1 MPGARKLLAEPLL
14 HFALIAAATFGL
26 HRAFGEAAPADPP
39 AGAERIVI
47 DDAFVDGLV
56 EQERLATGH
65 APDRAEVERRWL
77 REERLAREA
86 IRLGLDAHDPI
97 LRRRLVQLA
106 ELWIEAS
113 VDVAEPTDEEL
124 AFVLS
129 RDAERYAV
137 PAAAAFEHVFF
148 ARRRADP
155 RADAEVALARL
166 RAGPVEDPASLGDP
180 FLLGAR
186 QAART
191 RAELAGSFGPGFAD
205 AVLALEG
212 DGWSAPI
219 ESSYGVHLVRPTERR
234 AARAPD
240 LAEVRARVRAD
251 WVTERTRA
259 EVRAAEERLR
269 ERYVVERR

>member
-1 MPGARKLLAEPLL
+1 MSAARQLLKEPLL
-14 HFALIAAATFGL
+14 HFAVIAAATFGL
-26 HRAFGEAAPADPP
+26 HRAFGDAPPIEEAPSP
-39 AGAERIVI
+39 ERIVI

-86 IRLGLDAHDPI
+86 GRLGLAEHDPI

-106 ELWIEAS
+106 ELWIESS
-113 VDVAEPTDEEL
+113 VEVAEPTDDEL
-124 AFVLS
+124 AFVLR
-129 RDAERYAV
+129 RDAARYAV
-137 PAAAAFEHVFF
+137 PSAVAFEHVFF
-148 ARRRADP
+148 ASRRPDP
-155 RADAEVALARL
+155 RGDAIAARDRL
-166 RAGPVEDPASLGDP
+166 RDDVEVPATLGDP

-186 QAART
+186 LPLRT
-191 RAELAGSFGPGFAD
+191 RAELAGSFGPAFAD
-205 AVLALEG
+205 AVLGLEG
-212 DGWSAPI
+212 SAWSEPI

-234 AARAPD
+234 PARAPA

-251 WVTERTRA
+251 WMAERTRA